1 MAGSDAPRTSRG
13 DPSSRM
19 RRTTFSTFAVALLAV
34 SGCGSSG
41 TFANKPRPATP
52 VNLTVYINNDRVS
65 LSPASVGAGEVVFIV
80 TNQAARAESLV
91 VHPAGN
97 SAQPLAST
105 GPINPQATG
114 QVAVD
119 FSRPG
124 QYSLSTATSGG
135 GTEAALAE
143 RRPIQPASLSVGAP
157 RPSSSN
163 QLLQP

>member
-1 MAGSDAPRTSRG
+1 
-13 DPSSRM
+13 M
-19 RRTTFSTFAVALLAV
+19 RKTMIFSFVAALLLLSA
-34 SGCGSSG
+34 CGSSG

-52 VNLTVYINNDRVS
+52 VNLTVYINDQRIS

-80 TNQAARAESLV
+80 TNQASRAVSLTI
-91 VHPAGN
+91 HPAGN
-97 SAQPLAST
+97 SSQSLAST

-119 FSRPG
+119 LGQPG
-124 QYSLSTATSGG
+124 EYSVSTAAVAATD
-135 GTEAALAE
+135 AALAE
-143 RRPIQPASLSVGAP
+143 QHSIQSASLYVGAP